1 MSQVGELNVRI
12 GADTSGLTKGV
23 NDAKTGLSGLDSSVN
38 KSAISMK
45 ELATV
50 ALAVGA
56 ATAVMVR
63 NAINAADEM
72 GKAAQRVG
80 VTTQELSKLQYA
92 AKLAGISSGELQGAL
107 SRLTKGMS
115 DASQGTGE
123 AQKGFQ
129 ALGIQVSNADGS
141 LKSSADIMG
150 EVADRFS
157 TMQDG
162 ANKTAIAISIFGR
175 AGASMIPLLNGGKNA
190 IKDAGD
196 ELEKMGGV
204 ITPEAAKQAEIFN
217 DNLTRMAE
225 AAKGAANVLATAL
238 LPTLNK
244 VLTTMLAINEV
255 KAEKGF
261 WRTVLGLTEL
271 GQLIAG
277 DEVETA
283 VLEKMRSILK
293 AQADAVE
300 EASKPGKK
308 GAAPALLG
316 DLNKQKEELQNRI
329 AAIQDSLKTESQLLS
344 DKYQK
349 DQADLK
355 DALAKKLITEEEYNQ
370 AIQALQLKHQE
381 KLWDIEATSPEALRL
396 QKLAENV
403 IALENS
409 LKTEEELLIADYER
423 KHELLA
429 EFYTVQGEIT
439 AEGKAVMEA
448 LELDH
453 QEKLTKIAQKAAQDR
468 VRQEQF
474 AQNAIFSARAAVVN
488 ASVGLLNAFA
498 GKSKAAAMA
507 AVALGKALAI
517 AQIIQSTAAAQMRAM
532 AELGPIAGPP
542 VAAKIGLMGKIQAGI
557 VAATGLMEM
566 AGAAGGGGGFN
577 INAAGPTSGGV
588 NTGTTSGGGGGGGG
602 GITGQTVTIQL
613 QGEVFGREQV
623 RSLITQINEAVSDGS
638 VLRLA

>member
-12 GADTSGLTKGV
+12 GADTSDLTKGIS
-23 NDAKTGLSGLDSSVN
+23 DAKTGLSSLEGSVN

-45 ELATV
+45 ELTTV

-72 GKAAQRVG
+72 GKAAQKVG

-92 AKLAGISSGELQGAL
+92 AKLAGVSSGELQGAL

-175 AGASMIPLLNGGKNA
+175 SGASMIPLLNGGKNA
-190 IKDAGD
+190 IKEAGD

-217 DNLTRMAE
+217 DNLSRMAQ
-225 AAKGAANVLATAL
+225 AAQGAANVLANAL

-244 VLTTMLAINEV
+244 VLTTLLAVNEV

-261 WRTVLGLTEL
+261 WKTALGLTEL

-283 VLEKMRSILK
+283 VLEKMKSILK
-293 AQADAVE
+293 AQADAVA

-308 GAAPALLG
+308 GAAPTLLG
-316 DLNKQKEELQNRI
+316 DTAAQKKELQDRI

-349 DQADLK
+349 DQVDLK
-355 DALAKKLITEEEYNQ
+355 DALAKKLITEAEYNQ

-439 AEGKAVMEA
+439 AEGKAAMEA
-448 LELDH
+448 LELKH
-453 QEKLTKIAQKAAQDR
+453 QENLTKIAEKAVQDR

-542 VAAKIGLMGKIQAGI
+542 VAAQIGVMGKIQAGI
-557 VAATGLMEM
+557 VAATGLMEL

-577 INAAGPTSGGV
+577 VNSAGPTSGGV
-588 NTGTTSGGGGGGGG
+588 NTGMGTTSGGGG
-602 GITGQTVTIQL
+602 TVASGQTVTINL
-613 QGEVFGREQV
+613 TGEVFGREQI
-623 RSLITQINEAVSDGS
+623 RGLITQINEAISDGS
-638 VLRLA
+638 TLRLT